1 MIRLTFPFCWR
12 FLFLFVLAVSAFGQ
26 KNGADEGE
34 PPSRI
39 YQPSQYNAHGQN
51 FALTQDQRGVMYI
64 GNFAGVLEYDG
75 LNWRTIPTTNITKV
89 SALLRAKNGSI
100 YVGANGEFGVLK
112 PDSTGT
118 LGFVSLSQKVKNRF
132 SEILAVLETT
142 DGIYFVARK
151 FVFRWNGKS
160 VNEWST
166 THEIQSAFQA
176 NQSVYLFQ
184 KQVGLNR
191 FANGSITAVD
201 QKVSVPVLFD
211 ILKMVPLGGGKSLLI
226 TSNQGLFQLSDNAI
240 DVFKSPVNSYLA
252 TSQATSGALLSDGS
266 IAIATLHGG
275 ILVLSPDGQLKQTI
289 RGIDGVTDQLANAL
303 FTDREGNLW
312 LALNNGLAQ
321 IEVPSQLTLFGAS
334 SRLTGEVMD
343 IRRVGNTVFIA
354 TINGLFQLTRS
365 TIQPV
370 SGLNASCFSLAE
382 AAGSLF
388 VATSKGVYQ
397 ITDGRLQALTQAYTL
412 SLATSRKDPARVYV
426 GTENGAGILTVL
438 RGKSASY
445 RPISGLTERIVGIHE
460 DQTGAVW
467 LETLTAGLYHLMP
480 ATNQIQSFSNL
491 QGLPTLFYNRVATTT
506 QGVLVYNEKG
516 IFKYDATKNRFSP
529 YSPFGLGKPG
539 TAYWKNNLVEDR
551 NGNIWTVEGD
561 KKRITLYQK
570 QGSGFKEFITPF
582 LPVSTSPINLI
593 YLDNQGLVWFGGR
606 DGVIRYNAAVPKKY
620 GLPYQALIRKVQT
633 VQEKDQLNDISFEYS
648 AASFPVAKGIAF
660 QYMLENYDKTWSDWT
675 TESKKEY
682 TNLPPGNYLFRV
694 RARNIYETPSREATY
709 SFTVQPPWYGRWWVI
724 ALFVLGTG
732 LLIYLV
738 VRWRLNRVLRE
749 KQSLENLIQERTEE
763 VVSQK
768 SELEKQSEE
777 LAIKNDQLE
786 KIDLIVQSINAEI
799 DFANLFQTILTK
811 FSVIRNMNSA
821 SFLVYDKPTNSYQF
835 KALRSN
841 RELAHVESV
850 QLTREQA
857 ETRYLSQTVEIFED
871 IYLKND
877 VYYEPLNSPI
887 DDLDTPK
894 SLITIVIENEG
905 HIEGFITLENTVRS
919 GAFDQRDI
927 SMIGNLR
934 EHLIAAFIKTRLLEN
949 LENTLHD
956 LRNTQNELIRQERLA
971 SVGQLTKGIVD
982 RILNPLNYVSNFS
995 QLSEELIEEVIDGL
1009 KKEPDSL
1016 DDVLDDLGVLKM
1028 NLAKIQ
1034 EHSGSTT
1041 RILQDMQVLLREKSR
1056 DFQET
1061 DLNQFVENKVRVVLN
1076 KLKTDYPDFAIQ
1088 LALNLDKKAIRT
1100 NLLPNE
1106 FGQAVQNIVSNS
1118 YYTLFEKSKLAKD
1131 FTPEI
1136 RIVTSLRDDQVI
1148 LQIRDNGKGI
1158 PQREIN
1164 NLFNPF
1170 FTTKPTSKGTG
1181 LGLFMTKD
1189 IVQLHRGKI
1198 EIHSKEGEFTEI
1210 RMVLPV
1216 LN

>member
-1 MIRLTFPFCWR
+1 M
-12 FLFLFVLAVSAFGQ
+12 AVSAFGQ
-26 KNGADEGE
+26 QDGADEGE
-34 PPSRI
+34 PPTRI

-51 FALTQDQRGVMYI
+51 FALTQDRRGVIYV

-89 SALLRAKNGSI
+89 SSLLRAKNGTI
-100 YVGANGEFGVLK
+100 YVGANGEFGFLK

-118 LGFVSLSQKVKNRF
+118 LNFVSLSQKVKNRF
-132 SEILAVLETT
+132 NEILAVLEIN
-142 DGIYFVARK
+142 DGIYFVGRH
-151 FVFRWNGKS
+151 FIFRWNGKAL
-160 VNEWST
+160 NEWST
-166 THEIQSAFQA
+166 THEIQSAFQT
-176 NQSVYLFQ
+176 NQTIYLFR
-184 KQVGLNR
+184 KQSGLSQFR
-191 FANGSITAVD
+191 KGSMIPVKQRA
-201 QKVSVPVLFD
+201 SVPVLFD
-211 ILKMVPLGGGKSLLI
+211 ILKMLPLDNERSLLV
-226 TSNQGLFQLSDNAI
+226 TSSQGLFQLSNQMI
-240 DVFKSPVNSYLA
+240 DVFNSPVNSYLS
-252 TSQATSGALLSDGS
+252 TNQATSGAMLNDRS

-275 ILVLSPDGQLKQTI
+275 ILTISPNGQLKQTI
-289 RGIDGVTDQLANAL
+289 RGIDGLTDQLTNEM
-303 FTDREGNLW
+303 FTDREGSLW

-321 IEVPSQLTLFGAS
+321 IEVPSQLTLFGTS
-334 SRLTGEVMD
+334 SRLTGEIMD
-343 IRRVGNTVFIA
+343 IRRVGNTVYIA
-354 TINGLFQLTRS
+354 TVNGLFQLIDSVIR
-365 TIQPV
+365 PV
-370 SGLNASCFSLAE
+370 LGLNASCFSLAE

-388 VATSKGVYQ
+388 VATSKGVHQ
-397 ITDGRLQALTQAYTL
+397 LTDGRLQALTQAYTL
-412 SLATSRKDPARVYV
+412 SLAASQKDPLRLYV
-426 GTENGAGILTVL
+426 GTENGAGILTVS
-438 RGKSASY
+438 RGKTANY
-445 RPISGLTERIVGIHE
+445 RPLSGLTERIVGIHE
-460 DQTGAVW
+460 DPTGAVW
-467 LETLTAGLYHLMP
+467 LETLTAGLYKLAP
-480 ATNQIQSFSNL
+480 TTNQIQAFSTG
-491 QGLPTLFYNRVATTT
+491 QGLPTLFYNRVAVTS
-506 QGVLVYNEKG
+506 QGVLVFNEKG
-516 IFKYDATKNRFSP
+516 IFKFDAAQNRFAP
-529 YSPFGLGKPG
+529 YSPFGLTKPG

-561 KKRITLYQK
+561 KRRITLYEK
-570 QGSGFKEFITPF
+570 QGTGFKEFTTPF
-582 LPVSTSPINLI
+582 LPISTSPINLI
-593 YLDNQGLVWFGGR
+593 YLDQQGLVWFGGR
-606 DGVIRYNAAVPKKY
+606 DGVIRYNAGVARTY
-620 GLPYQALIRKVQT
+620 DLPYQALIRKVQT
-633 VQEKDQLNDISFEYS
+633 AQEQNRFSDISFEYS
-648 AASFPVAKGIAF
+648 AASFPIAKGIAF
-660 QYMLENYDKTWSDWT
+660 QYMLENYDKNWSDWT

-682 TNLPPGNYLFRV
+682 TNLPPGDYLFRV

-709 SFTVQPPWYGRWWVI
+709 SFTVPPTWYGRWWVI
-724 ALFVLGTG
+724 ALFLLGFG

-738 VRWRLNRVLRE
+738 VRWRLNRILRE

-768 SELEKQSEE
+768 SELEKQSDE

-799 DFANLFQTILTK
+799 DFSNLFQTILTK
-811 FSVIRNMNSA
+811 FSVIRNMNAA

-841 RELAHVESV
+841 QELAHVETV

-857 ETRYLSQTVEIFED
+857 ENRYLAQTVEIFED

-894 SLITIVIENEG
+894 SLITIVIENKG

-956 LRNTQNELIRQERLA
+956 LRNTQHELIRQERLA

-995 QLSEELIEEVIDGL
+995 QLSEEIIEEVIDGL

-1061 DLNQFVENKVRVVLN
+1061 DLNQFVESKVRVVLN
-1076 KLKTDYPDFAIQ
+1076 TLKTDYPNFAIH
-1088 LALNLDKKAIRT
+1088 LALNLEKKAIRT
-1100 NLLPNE
+1100 SLLPNE

-1131 FTPEI
+1131 FTPEL
-1136 RIVTSLRDDQVI
+1136 RIVTSLLDDQVI

-1198 EIHSKEGEFTEI
+1198 EIHSKEGEYTEI
-1210 RMVLPV
+1210 QMTLPV
-1216 LN
+1216 LGD

>member
-1 MIRLTFPFCWR
+1 MNRLTLPFCWS
-12 FLFLFVLAVSAFGQ
+12 FLFILALAVSAVGQ

-39 YQPSQYNAHGQN
+39 YPPSQYNAHGQN
-51 FALTQDQRGVMYI
+51 FAVTQDRRGVMYV

-75 LNWRTIPTTNITKV
+75 LNWRTIPTTNSTKV

-132 SEILAVLETT
+132 NEIVSVLETA
-142 DGIYFVARK
+142 DGIYFVARH
-151 FVFRWNGKS
+151 FIFRWNGKAL
-160 VNEWST
+160 NEWT
-166 THEIQSAFQA
+166 TTDEIQSAFQA
-176 NQSVYLFQ
+176 NQSVYLFRKKTGMTRFKDGSMIPVEQ
-184 KQVGLNR
+184 KG
-191 FANGSITAVD
+191 I
-201 QKVSVPVLFD
+201 VPVLFD
-211 ILKMVPLGGGKSLLI
+211 VLKMLPLDGDKSLLI
-226 TSNQGLFQLSDNAI
+226 TSNQGLFQLSGNTI
-240 DVFKSPVNSYLA
+240 DVFNTPVNTYFSA
-252 TSQATSGALLSDGS
+252 NQATSGAVLSDRS

-275 ILVLSPDGQLKQTI
+275 ILVLAPNGQLNQTI

-303 FTDREGNLW
+303 FADREGNLW

-334 SRLTGEVMD
+334 SRLTGEIMD
-343 IRRVGNTVFIA
+343 IRRVGNTVYIA
-354 TINGLFQLTRS
+354 TVNGLFQLINA
-365 TIQPV
+365 TIRPV
-370 SGLNASCFSLAE
+370 LGLNASCFSLAE

-397 ITDGRLQALTQAYTL
+397 VTDGRLQQLTQAYTL
-412 SLATSRKDPARVYV
+412 SLCTSQKDPSRLYA
-426 GTENGAGILTVL
+426 GTENGAGILTVS
-438 RGKSASY
+438 RGKTAGY
-445 RPISGLTERIVGIHE
+445 RQVSGLTERIVGIHE
-460 DQTGAVW
+460 DQTGTVW
-467 LETLTAGLYHLMP
+467 LETLTAGLYNLTP
-480 ATNQIQSFSNL
+480 ATNRIQPFSSQ
-491 QGLPTLFYNRVATTT
+491 QGLPTLFYNRVAVTT

-516 IFKYDATKNRFSP
+516 IFKYDAAQNRFAP
-529 YSPFGLGKPG
+529 YSPFGLEKPG

-561 KKRITLYQK
+561 KRRITLYQK
-570 QGSGFKEFITPF
+570 QGSGFKKFTTPF
-582 LPVSTSPINLI
+582 LPLSTSPINLI
-593 YLDNQGLVWFGGR
+593 YLDGQGLVWFGGR
-606 DGVIRYNAAVPKKY
+606 DGVIRYNAGISKKY
-620 GLPYQALIRKVQT
+620 DLSFQALIRKVQT
-633 VQEKDQLNDISFEYS
+633 VQDKNRLNDISFDYS
-648 AASFPVAKGIAF
+648 AASFPIAKGISF
-660 QYMLENYDKTWSDWT
+660 QYMLENYDKAWSDWT

-682 TNLPPGNYLFRV
+682 TNLPPGEYLFRV

-709 SFTVQPPWYGRWWVI
+709 SFSIQPSWYGRWWVI
-724 ALFVLGTG
+724 ALFFLGFG

-768 SELEKQSEE
+768 SELEKQSDE

-799 DFANLFQTILTK
+799 DFSNLFQTILTK

-841 RELAHVESV
+841 QELVHVESV
-850 QLTREQA
+850 QLTPEQA
-857 ETRYLSQTVEIFED
+857 ENRYLSQTVEIFED

-894 SLITIVIENEG
+894 SLITIVIENKG

-956 LRNTQNELIRQERLA
+956 LRNTQHELIRQERLA

-995 QLSEELIEEVIDGL
+995 QLSEELIDDVIDGL

-1016 DDVLDDLGVLKM
+1016 DNVMDDLDVLKM

-1034 EHSGSTT
+1034 EHSDSTT
-1041 RILQDMQVLLREKSR
+1041 RILKDMQVLLREKSR

-1061 DLNQFVENKVRVVLN
+1061 DLNQFVETKVRFVLN
-1076 KLKTDYPDFAIQ
+1076 AMKVDYPDFAIH
-1088 LALNLDKKAIRT
+1088 LVLNLEKRPIRT
-1100 NLLPNE
+1100 SLLPNE

-1118 YYTLFEKSKLAKD
+1118 YYTLYEKSKLARD

-1136 RIVTSLRDDQVI
+1136 RIVTSLLDNQAV

-1158 PQREIN
+1158 PQREIA

-1198 EIHSKEGEFTEI
+1198 EIHSKEGEYTEI
-1210 RMVLPV
+1210 QMTLPV
-1216 LN
+1216 LE